1 MLARTPRFPLVMRYR
16 RPWRLL
22 VPAVRG
28 LARRGVRE
36 WEIARR
42 LRISRRRVALAL
54 STGAGIWTAHEV
66 ERMRAAFTRH
76 REMGR

>member
-1 MLARTPRFPLVMRYR
+1 MLARSPRPLVVMRYR

-36 WEIARR
+36 WEIALR
-42 LRISRRRVALAL
+42 LKVSRRRVALAL

-66 ERMRAAFTRH
+66 ERMRAAFTAH
-76 REMGR
+76 RETGR